1 MREIAKN
8 LIVVAI
14 CAFVTIPMTILMMAS
29 ATLVHLG
36 DNFVRKF

>member
-8 LIVVAI
+8 LIVAVI
-14 CAFVTIPMTILMMAS
+14 CAFVTIPMTILMMVS